1 MRLTMSEA
9 CELTKKLRSE
19 QAKEHRSKVT
29 QGDYCRG
36 LTDTEYNKL
45 SIQGKGA
52 GSKGHK
58 HSFTKLWS
66 YHNSGVKIKLNIT
79 K

>member
-19 QAKEHRSKVT
+19 RAKEHRSKVT

-45 SIQGKGA
+45 SIQG
-52 GSKGHK
+52 
-58 HSFTKLWS
+58 
-66 YHNSGVKIKLNIT
+66 
-79 K
+79 